1 LQPHED
7 LPRKTRM
14 TTYINCWRRGS
25 AESLAMWSLYGS
37 NAGTVAV
44 KTTVGQL
51 RNAVATSAES
61 LFLAEVSYVDWNHL
75 TDVEDGISLCTR
87 KELSYSHEAEVR
99 LLMLASV
106 DDVFAS
112 FGTPPSCIPAFHE
125 SYLAIENALPV
136 GRGLEIVL
144 QELLTEV
151 VVGPREPVWI
161 AGLIGKLMARYGL
174 SRPLLISDRLTPR

>member
-1 LQPHED
+1 MLETQTLWFTRADQFEDPLEGGYTDAELARFKSNPATPRRFASLQPHED

-125 SYLAIENALPV
+125 SYLARTLC
-136 GRGLEIVL
+136 R
-144 QELLTEV
+144 
-151 VVGPREPVWI
+151 
-161 AGLIGKLMARYGL
+161 
-174 SRPLLISDRLTPR
+174 